1 NAIIFTII
9 GGISWVILYILVLLL
24 IGEPLEPRD
33 LLLDGIGNGIF
44 FGIYVGGLAC
54 IQHFILRLILRH
66 QGMMP
71 WNYAKFLNYV
81 VELGFLER
89 EGGRYRF
96 INDSV
101 QMYFAQMSPDE
112 NKL

>member
-1 NAIIFTII
+1 M
-9 GGISWVILYILVLLL
+9 L

-33 LLLDGIGNGIF
+33 LIFDGIGNGIF

-54 IQHFILRLILRH
+54 LQHLILRIILKYK
-66 QGMMP
+66 QVMP
-71 WNYAKFLNYV
+71 WNYAKFLNYA

-96 INDSV
+96 INKSV
-101 QMYFAQMSPDE
+101 QAYFAQMSLE
-112 NKL
+112 QNKQEISNNSYNEPKH